1 MTLDI
6 GVCLQ
11 AWLNV
16 SGTLTQTCTYLMIV
30 PYRLRHARFSVSTN
44 NTAIQLATN
53 MFCSWFPISLFQK
66 LPSQSQCISSY
77 PYSRQY
83 HLSVDDSISL
93 LLLATSYL
101 LWDSLW
107 TFTALPF
114 LGYSIL
120 ACSSI
125 NTYCLLQLEQAFMTL
140 WFEQVL
146 SLLLIFNKN
155 FLPQSY
161 LFILSSWSLSFFPH
175 KDGHSVIVKASFEK
189 KKNLSSQLFLFL
201 QL

>member
-16 SGTLTQTCTYLMIV
+16 SGTLTQTCPYLMIV

-53 MFCSWFPISLFQK
+53 MFCSWFPIPLFQK

-77 PYSRQY
+77 PYSHQY

-93 LLLATSYL
+93 LLLVTSYL

-107 TFTALPF
+107 TFTALTF

-125 NTYCLLQLEQAFMTL
+125 NTYCLLQLEHAFMTL

-146 SLLLIFNKN
+146 SLLIFNKTF
-155 FLPQSY
+155 FLRAT
-161 LFILSSWSLSFFPH
+161 SLSYQAGACLSFPIRM
-175 KDGHSVIVKASFEK
+175 GT
-189 KKNLSSQLFLFL
+189 LWW
-201 QL
+201 

>member
-16 SGTLTQTCTYLMIV
+16 SGTLTQTCPYLMIV
-30 PYRLRHARFSVSTN
+30 PYWLRHARFSVSTN
-44 NTAIQLATN
+44 NIAIQLATN
-53 MFCSWFPISLFQK
+53 MFCSWFPVSLFQK

-93 LLLATSYL
+93 LLFATSYL

-107 TFTALPF
+107 TFTTLTF

-125 NTYCLLQLEQAFMTL
+125 NTYCLLQLEHAFMTL

-146 SLLLIFNKN
+146 SLLLIFNKTF
-155 FLPQSY
+155 FLRATF
-161 LFILSSWSLSFFPH
+161 FILSSWSLSFFPR
-175 KDGHSVIVKASFEK
+175 KDGHSVIVKAFFEK
-189 KKNLSSQLFLFL
+189 KMSSRFFLFL